1 MLQCYNYS
9 VLKIRHKKADT
20 VAIKGKGQA
29 VKIYTLDDG
38 EVTINTDDFIVGEY
52 AIQFFTADEVIEQT
66 VLQVKQ
72 NLKYV
77 SENFDP
83 TTPAKKI
90 LDAINAYLAG
100 IATHQQRRVKVGDK
114 EIEYSSY
121 DELMKWRQFYAEQV
135 RKEDGKAGALR
146 FEKIYCKGI

>member
-1 MLQCYNYS
+1 MLECYNFS
-9 VLKIRHKKADT
+9 VLKVRNKKANSI
-20 VAIKGKGQA
+20 AIKGKNQA
-29 VKIYTLDDG
+29 VKVYSLVNG
-38 EVTINTDDFIVGEY
+38 EAEINTDNFIVGEY
-52 AIQFFTADEVIEQT
+52 AVQFFSADEVIEQT

-83 TTPAKKI
+83 ASPARKI

-100 IATHQQRRVKVGDK
+100 IATHQQRRIKVGEK
-114 EIEYSSY
+114 QIEYSSY
-121 DELMKWRQFYAEQV
+121 DQLMKWRQFYIEQV

-146 FEKIYCKGI
+146 FEKIYCRGI